1 MGKLEKLEKLQKLK
15 ESGTITEQ
23 EFNTEKEKL
32 MSNKNIN
39 NKRVKVIIAVIIIL
53 VLIICGAFAVYYFTN
68 NKSAET
74 SSNSNNTT
82 ETKGE
87 VGASVSKKE
96 DNSSPSNDL
105 DLGLKSVKIDNVEE
119 ELTEQQKVVLQY
131 FDNDYIDAN
140 NYEFLMRYPQIYEG
154 SQIKFHG
161 EVVKIISSS
170 DTDYKLVVWVG
181 DSEKYYQYWK
191 NYRDGISTPYSE
203 YVENNISDYVVIEGK
218 QTETRLI
225 EGDWITIYG
234 RYKSI
239 DNYTIDEV
247 SFTIPTINV
256 YSVMHDTDLN
266 VEGGS
271 PDGIP
276 DKFDFN
282 FIRKVAKAIFNDSVT
297 VRDATEDEALI
308 TSSSF
313 MNNPAYVCELDNQS
327 NAKFSK
333 YFFSCDEGKIT
344 DVNNYSPYPFEGNET
359 GITRNIEFAPDF
371 EHFFLFIYDT
381 NHKILTLEYYD
392 KDFNK
397 IWSRE
402 FEETER
408 TTYDFTENNIYL
420 VANGYL
426 YIINT
431 STGEDSFEKRYVG
444 AKVNVRKLKDSLL
457 LFEAGKTETVM
468 KTDLQGNIKW
478 TANVANETGA
488 FEIQIKNNTLITT
501 GWSGENNGLFYV
513 VINLDTGNIELTAK
527 AINNTNY

>member
-15 ESGTITEQ
+15 ETGTITEQ
-23 EFNTEKEKL
+23 EFNAEKEKL
-32 MSNKNIN
+32 MTKGKNISKK
-39 NKRVKVIIAVIIIL
+39 NKVFIAVIMIFIL
-53 VLIICGAFAVYYFTN
+53 IVCGILAIYYFIN
-68 NKSAET
+68 NNDTET
-74 SSNSNNTT
+74 NSNVSNTT
-82 ETKGE
+82 EEGE
-87 VGASVSKKE
+87 IGANVSKKE
-96 DNSSPSNDL
+96 EYSSPSNDL

-119 ELTEQQKVVLQY
+119 ELTENQKIVLQY
-131 FDNDYIDAN
+131 FDNDYIDAS

-161 EVVKIISSS
+161 QVVKIISSS

-181 DSEKYYQYWK
+181 DSEEYYQYWR
-191 NYRDGISTPYSE
+191 NYRGGISTPYSE
-203 YVENNISDYVVIEGK
+203 YVENNKNNYVVIEGQ

-234 RYKSI
+234 RYKNI
-239 DNYTIDEV
+239 DNYTIDGV

-256 YSVMHDTDLN
+256 YSVMHDN
-266 VEGGS
+266 IGEGGS

-276 DKFDFN
+276 DKFDFD

-297 VRDATEDEALI
+297 VRDATEEEALI
-308 TSSSF
+308 TSTSF

-392 KDFNK
+392 KEFNK

-431 STGEDSFEKRYVG
+431 STGKDSFEKRYVG

-478 TANVANETGA
+478 TANVENEIGN
-488 FEIQIKNNTLITT
+488 FEIQIKDNTLITT
-501 GWSGENNGLFYV
+501 GWSSENNGNYYAV
-513 VINLDTGNIELTAK
+513 VNIETGAIELTAK
-527 AINNTNY
+527 ALNSTNY

>member
-1 MGKLEKLEKLQKLK
+1 MWW
-15 ESGTITEQ
+15 
-23 EFNTEKEKL
+23 
-32 MSNKNIN
+32 
-39 NKRVKVIIAVIIIL
+39 R
-53 VLIICGAFAVYYFTN
+53 
-68 NKSAET
+68 
-74 SSNSNNTT
+74 
-82 ETKGE
+82 
-87 VGASVSKKE
+87 
-96 DNSSPSNDL
+96 
-105 DLGLKSVKIDNVEE
+105 
-119 ELTEQQKVVLQY
+119 
-131 FDNDYIDAN
+131 
-140 NYEFLMRYPQIYEG
+140 
-154 SQIKFHG
+154 
-161 EVVKIISSS
+161 
-170 DTDYKLVVWVG
+170 
-181 DSEKYYQYWK
+181 
-191 NYRDGISTPYSE
+191 
-203 YVENNISDYVVIEGK
+203 
-218 QTETRLI
+218 
-225 EGDWITIYG
+225 
-234 RYKSI
+234 
-239 DNYTIDEV
+239 
-247 SFTIPTINV
+247 
-256 YSVMHDTDLN
+256 
-266 VEGGS
+266 
-271 PDGIP
+271 
-276 DKFDFN
+276 
-282 FIRKVAKAIFNDSVT
+282 
-297 VRDATEDEALI
+297 
-308 TSSSF
+308 
-313 MNNPAYVCELDNQS
+313 
-327 NAKFSK
+327 
-333 YFFSCDEGKIT
+333 KIT